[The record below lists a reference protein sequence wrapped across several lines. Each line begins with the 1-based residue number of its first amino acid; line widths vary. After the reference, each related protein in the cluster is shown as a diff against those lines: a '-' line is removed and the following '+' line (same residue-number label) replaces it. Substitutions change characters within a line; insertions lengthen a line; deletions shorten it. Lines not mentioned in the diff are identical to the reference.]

1 MAKKFQSLIDR
12 VIKLQTSG
20 VQAPDKRRKRPG
32 KREEPYPFARQ
43 ARSPTAT
50 STTIFS
56 RQGSIIRDRLSRPTR
71 WPDMALKEMS
81 PSTPVR

>member
-20 VQAPDKRRKRPG
+20 VQAPDKATQ
-32 KREEPYPFARQ
+32 EAWEAR
-43 ARSPTAT
+43 
-50 STTIFS
+50 
-56 RQGSIIRDRLSRPTR
+56 IRDRRPTR

-81 PSTPVR
+81 PSTPAR